1 MRDKEILLIDKP
13 KGISSFE
20 VIRILRKKLKVKKM
34 GHSGTL
40 DPLASGLLII
50 GVGKGTKKLKN
61 FLKLPKVYL
70 TEILLGRETETG
82 DQDGK
87 VLVEKEI
94 EDLPVEKIKKV
105 LTEIKGK
112 HCLPVP
118 KYSAI
123 KRKGVPLYKLAR
135 KGIDFQPPKKMM
147 EVYSIKFLSLTK
159 KDRFFLLKV
168 EIFCSSGTYIRSLA
182 EEIGRRLSLPASL
195 FNLRRT
201 KIGKFKIEEAKKL
214 EDF

>member
-70 TEILLGRETETG
+70 AEILLGRKTETG

-94 EDLPVEKIKKV
+94 EDLPIEKVKKV
-105 LTEIKGK
+105 LREIKGK
-112 HCLPVP
+112 HYLPVP

-135 KGIDFQPPKKMM
+135 KGIDFRPPKKMM

-159 KDRFFLLKV
+159 KDKFFLLKV

-182 EEIGRRLSLPASL
+182 EEIGKRLSLPASL

-201 KIGKFKIEEAKKL
+201 RIGKFKIEKAKKL

>member
-13 KGISSFE
+13 KSISSFE
-20 VIRILRKKLKVKKM
+20 VIRILRKKLKVKKI

-70 TEILLGRETETG
+70 AEILLGRETETG

-94 EDLPVEKIKKV
+94 EDLPIEKVKKV

>member
-13 KGISSFE
+13 KSISSFE
-20 VIRILRKKLKVKKM
+20 VIRILRKKLKVKKI

-50 GVGKGTKKLKN
+50 GVGKGTKKLKD

-94 EDLPVEKIKKV
+94 EDLPVEKVKKV

>member
-13 KGISSFE
+13 KSISSFE
-20 VIRILRKKLKVKKM
+20 VIRILRKKLKVKKI

-94 EDLPVEKIKKV
+94 EDLPIEKVKKV
-105 LTEIKGK
+105 LTEIKGSK
-112 HCLPVP
+112 
-118 KYSAI
+118 
-123 KRKGVPLYKLAR
+123 VPL
-135 KGIDFQPPKKMM
+135 
-147 EVYSIKFLSLTK
+147 
-159 KDRFFLLKV
+159 
-168 EIFCSSGTYIRSLA
+168 
-182 EEIGRRLSLPASL
+182 
-195 FNLRRT
+195 
-201 KIGKFKIEEAKKL
+201 
-214 EDF
+214 